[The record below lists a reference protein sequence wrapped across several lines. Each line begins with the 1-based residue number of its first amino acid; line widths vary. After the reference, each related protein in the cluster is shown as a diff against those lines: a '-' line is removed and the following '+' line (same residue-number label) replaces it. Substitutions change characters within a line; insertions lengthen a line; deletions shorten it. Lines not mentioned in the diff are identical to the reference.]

1 MRDGDFSTNIGF
13 NNYCNFV
20 YDFGEGF
27 QVYLSLIKL
36 FPYLNT
42 NITMSDAIL
51 EGSNDNIS
59 YTTLHEYEEEF
70 HESWSEVNFAGP

>member
-1 MRDGDFSTNIGF
+1 MTDGDLTTNIGF
-13 NNYCNFV
+13 SNYCNFV
-20 YDFGEGF
+20 FDFGEGF

-42 NITMSDAIL
+42 DIAMIDAIL

-59 YTTLHEYEEEF
+59 FISLHQYDVEF
-70 HESWSEVNFAGP
+70 HENWNEVNFAGP